1 MKKISGIIILTL
13 GFISF
18 YQSPTLASEY
28 MSDEDCAVLSGK
40 AYTDYA
46 AREIYWACGYQV
58 KVFLSVKY
66 DKELKC
72 AIKAGKARTEDAARN
87 IIYDCDY

>member
-1 MKKISGIIILTL
+1 MKKILGIAILVFV
-13 GFISF
+13 FISL

-46 AREIYWACGYQV
+46 ARKIYWACGSQV
-58 KVFLSVKY
+58 KVFLSVMY
-66 DKELKC
+66 DQELKC
-72 AIKAGKARTEDAARN
+72 AIKSGKAKTEEAARR

>member
-1 MKKISGIIILTL
+1 MKKILLIIILCL

-58 KVFLSVKY
+58 KVFLSVMY

>member
-1 MKKISGIIILTL
+1 MKKILGIAIL
-13 GFISF
+13 GFVFISL

-46 AREIYWACGYQV
+46 ARER
-58 KVFLSVKY
+58 
-66 DKELKC
+66 
-72 AIKAGKARTEDAARN
+72 AGRDTCCIVVDN
-87 IIYDCDY
+87 

>member
-46 AREIYWACGYQV
+46 AREIYWACGSQV
-58 KVFLSVKY
+58 KVFLSVMY
-66 DKELKC
+66 DQELKC

>member
-1 MKKISGIIILTL
+1 MNKILGIIVV
-13 GFISF
+13 GFVFISL

-46 AREIYWACGYQV
+46 ARKIYWACGDQV
-58 KVFLSVKY
+58 KVFLSVMY
-66 DKELKC
+66 DQELKC